1 LSIRKLRVFGI
12 AFVRPFRQGLPVAR
26 TGGNGTDGEPRE
38 DTAAGRLAREVSALQ
53 AQLLDK
59 LRLEMPPDD
68 VDAFAAA
75 AKRLAEAFGT
85 VTAAAVDP
93 VAGSV
98 ADAGRPAAPA
108 PPEFPLPETHPSL
121 YRHGHMR
128 RRLDQLLEMHRR
140 YDQPFCLA
148 VFDVAG
154 PATRNGHGG
163 VDAALTVVGAALRD
177 SVRLVDEPFRLEED
191 ALCVLAPN
199 QDTVGGVQMSER
211 LLRTLAELEAAG
223 GLPIEIS
230 AGVVAC
236 PDHGTEADALL
247 HNADE
252 AMWRARSVGQPVG
265 VGRLQDR

>member
-1 LSIRKLRVFGI
+1 M
-12 AFVRPFRQGLPVAR
+12 AR
-26 TGGNGTDGEPRE
+26 DAGNGRDGEPRAGS
-38 DTAAGRLAREVSALQ
+38 AAGQLSREVSVLQ
-53 AQLLDK
+53 ATLLGKMRD
-59 LRLEMPPDD
+59 EMPDAD
-68 VDAFAAA
+68 VDAFAGAA
-75 AKRLAEAFGT
+75 QRLAEAFGA

-93 VAGSV
+93 LTT
-98 ADAGRPAAPA
+98 PQAPA
-108 PPEFPLPETHPSL
+108 LTEPETHPSL
-121 YRHGHMR
+121 YRPGHMR

-140 YDQPFCLA
+140 YGQRFCLA

-154 PATRNGHGG
+154 PAARNGHGG
-163 VDAALTVVGAALRD
+163 GAEPALTVVGHALRE
-177 SVRLVDEPFRLEED
+177 SVRLVDEAYRLEED

-211 LLRTLAELEAAG
+211 LLQALDELEAAG

-236 PDHGTEADALL
+236 PEHGTEADPLL

-265 VGRLQDR
+265 VGRLQTR